1 MARARRK
8 GTGVILGLTL
18 MLVAP
23 GILVGSG
30 PVKAADTGTEQLSPE
45 EQALIERTK
54 KAVIEELQ
62 RGTLS
67 REINKGIRDYLQEQR
82 AAREAAVEAARKR
95 AAELAKTV
103 QPVSVGR
110 DHILGNP
117 EATVSLIEYADFKC
131 PYCRRFYSTASQVVP
146 SYGGKVNWVYRHMP
160 LSFHNPDAEKLAE
173 ASECIAELG
182 GNEAF
187 WKFTDR
193 VFEQTDPGKEGVPL
207 DKPALLAGEL
217 NLDGAAFQQCL
228 DSGRTGAR
236 IREDATEA
244 VRVGV
249 TGTPGNILLN
259 RKTGE
264 AKVVSGA
271 VPEKTL
277 RAAIDELLTSAT
289 N

>member
-1 MARARRK
+1 MTDSRK
-8 GTGVILGLTL
+8 RVGALLRSTIILAALNL
-18 MLVAP
+18 PA
-23 GILVGSG
+23 GSG
-30 PVKAADTGTEQLSPE
+30 PVRAETGAKPLTPE
-45 EQALIERTK
+45 EQAMEERVK

-62 RGTLS
+62 RGALNN
-67 REINKGIRDYLQEQR
+67 EINKGISAYLDKQR
-82 AAREAAVEAARKR
+82 TDRQAALEAARTR

-103 QPVSVGR
+103 QPVSAGR

-117 EATVSLIEYADFKC
+117 EATVSLIEYADFEC
-131 PYCRRFYSTASQVVP
+131 PYCKRFHSTATQVVT
-146 SYGGKVNWVYRHMP
+146 SYGDKVNWVYRHLP

-173 ASECIAELG
+173 ASECIAEQG

-193 VFEQTDPGKEGVPL
+193 VFGQAEPGKEGVPL
-207 DKPALLAGEL
+207 DKLGLLAGEM
-217 NLDGAAFQQCL
+217 NLDGAVFEQCL

-236 IREDATEA
+236 VREDATEA

-249 TGTPGNILLN
+249 MGTPGNILLN

-264 AKVVSGA
+264 AKVVSGN